1 MTFKKGEN
9 WYISARDK
17 VIKDAQ
23 KTVADMPEHQRES
36 LRREFDRAEEEA
48 ERIRT
53 HPGSR
58 Q

>member
-1 MTFKKGEN
+1 MIQKGER

-17 VIKDAQ
+17 VIEDAK

-36 LRREFDRAEEEA
+36 LKREFDRAEAEA

-53 HPGSR
+53 HQGSR

>member
-1 MTFKKGEN
+1 MIQKGEH

-17 VIKDAQ
+17 VIEDAK

-36 LRREFDRAEEEA
+36 LKREFDRAEAEA

-53 HPGSR
+53 HQGSR